1 MESITGELTKRNMDS
16 SLPHSEAPR
25 TADEARR
32 QIESL
37 LDELADLADMPI
49 APEEF
54 YAQLLDRLTFATS
67 ALGAAVWTSGPSGH
81 LLLAQRT
88 DLSTI
93 YRADLA
99 AEVIAEDQTQ
109 LAQVLSG
116 GEAASV
122 GGSTAAT
129 FRYEIAAVPLRIA
142 GEAWGVLAL
151 YQNTNLAKSIQQSHL
166 RIAGAFA
173 EIAQHFQQ
181 QALLRDFQ
189 QHRHDWKRQ
198 LDFAGQVHTDLSY
211 TKTAYRIANEARNCL
226 DVDRVAVLAA
236 RGSRCHVEAIS
247 GVDKP
252 HRRSNTIRKLQR
264 LAAAVV
270 GARQTLLYTGDTENL
285 PPQVETA
292 LLDYLE
298 ETPSKVVAIVP
309 LLETK
314 STENEDE
321 ANYLPPEPIGAL
333 VLESIEQFD
342 GHELLRRAQP
352 IVHHAATSLANAQ
365 AYRQLPLAFLLVPL
379 GKLLTNVGWYRLS
392 TTLKIAIP
400 LAMIIAAMFFIQTDF
415 SIEVHGQLVPAGECN
430 VFAPSDGYVDKI
442 LVKHGQ
448 HVAVGETLMQLQSNE
463 FSLQKAEIVGQL
475 QTAQAE
481 LDAIV
486 VKRSQ
491 GMRRDPRSDSRSPE
505 AYENL
510 SADEM
515 RLNTQ
520 IANLTQQRDLLQKR
534 EDELTLKSPI
544 AGQVLD
550 WEVDEVL
557 ATRPVTRG
565 ELLMKVADVDGPW
578 MLELEL
584 PDKRTYHVLNAQES
598 GKQPL
603 AVRFQLVNEPG
614 KTYAGQLSSTAA
626 IVDVDED
633 ADEPFVPLEAE
644 FDKSAI
650 PHLRHGLS
658 VVGRIEC
665 GRRSLAYVWTYQLL
679 ETVRRYCFW

>member
-1 MESITGELTKRNMDS
+1 MES
-16 SLPHSEAPR
+16 SLQHSDAPR

-37 LDELADLADMPI
+37 LDELADLADTSI
-49 APEEF
+49 APDEF

-67 ALGAAVWTSGPSGH
+67 ALGAAVWTTGPSGH

-88 DLSTI
+88 DLTAI
-93 YRADLA
+93 YPADRAA
-99 AEVIAEDQTQ
+99 KAIAEDQAQ
-109 LAQVLSG
+109 LAGLLAKG
-116 GEAASV
+116 AADSLP
-122 GGSTAAT
+122 GSSAAANH
-129 FRYEIAAVPLRIA
+129 YELIAVPLQVA
-142 GEAWGVLAL
+142 GETRGVLVL
-151 YQNTNLAKSIQQSHL
+151 YQSAKLAKSIVQSHL
-166 RIAGAFA
+166 RVTAAFA

-189 QHRHDWKRQ
+189 QQRHDWKRQ
-198 LDFAGQVHTDLSY
+198 LDFAGRVHADLTY
-211 TKTAYRIANEARNCL
+211 DKTAYRIANEARNCL
-226 DVDRVAVLAA
+226 DVDRVAVLSM
-236 RGSRCHVEAIS
+236 RGPYCQVEAVS

-252 HRRSNTIRKLQR
+252 HHRANTIRKLQR

-298 ETPSKVVAIVP
+298 ETPSKIVAIIP
-309 LLETK
+309 LLEDRSSEEKEET
-314 STENEDE
+314 NRQ
-321 ANYLPPEPIGAL
+321 PPEPIGAL
-333 VLESIEQFD
+333 VLESIQQFD

-352 IVHHAATSLANAQ
+352 IVQHATTALANAQ

-379 GKLLTNVGWYRLS
+379 GKVLANVGWYRLS
-392 TTLKIAIP
+392 TTLKVAIP
-400 LAMIIAAMFFIQTDF
+400 LAVIVAAMFFISTDF
-415 SIEVHGQLVPAGECN
+415 SIEVHGQLVPTVERN
-430 VFAPSDGYVDKI
+430 VFAPSDGYVDTI

-448 HVAVGETLMQLQSNE
+448 HVVAGETLIQLQSNE

-481 LDAIV
+481 LDAIM

-491 GMRRDPRSDSRSPE
+491 GMRRDPRSESRSPDS
-505 AYENL
+505 YEDL
-510 SADEM
+510 SAEEL

-520 IANLTQQRDLLQKR
+520 IENLTLQRDLLQKR

-584 PDKRTYHVLNAQES
+584 PDKRTYHVLAAQQAS
-598 GKQPL
+598 LQPL

-614 KTYAGQLSSTAA
+614 QTYAGQLTSTAA
-626 IVDVDED
+626 VVDVDED
-633 ADEPFVPLEAE
+633 ADEPFVPLEAT